1 MATKRETFE
10 KILTNKFDMNNFVLF
25 TKEMLTGVEIIA
37 PEKFNKVN
45 DSTFYYYVENYSHV
59 GTYTS
64 DDGDRVAIF
73 TVALKRGETVERAR
87 SMQRNFVKGLLTNN
101 NVEGALVAFYTPEAP
116 EKWRLSFVRIDYE
129 FTKGKI
135 NEKLTPARR
144 YSYLVGE
151 KEPCHT
157 AKKSLFPIFK
167 SDEEL
172 PSIEEIEKAFSVEK
186 VTDEFFN
193 LYKEKY
199 IEIKE
204 WLEQCPDFVEQSE
217 LCGFTSEQFSKKL
230 LGQLVFLY
238 FVQKKGWL
246 GVGVWPGELSQK
258 EFEKVYYTGS
268 GVGRVI
274 KEYLPQIYV
283 KNGEVYKLNVK
294 MLDTIP
300 DDAETAI
307 ADHMVN
313 QRNWGKGDKTF
324 VRTLFNYYTKSGKNF
339 FDDVLEPLFYNTLNK
354 SRGEKAYC
362 PEFHCRIPFLNGGLF
377 EELKGYDWKNN
388 DFNIPN
394 ELFSNQSEK
403 GDEADGVLDIFDRY
417 NFTMNEDEPM
427 EREVAIDPEMMGK
440 VFENLLDVKD
450 RKSKGAFYTPREIV
464 HYMCQETLINYLT
477 NKLDIPEDD
486 VRDLV
491 LYGDL
496 MRDEDTK
503 KTKWIMGKNGKNIP
517 VVDTEKDFYISENIL
532 SYKNKVN
539 RIKEIDD
546 LLKNVKVADLAVGS
560 GAFPLGMLS
569 EIVKVRNVLTE
580 YMAIGMSSIE
590 KLSFINYGRK
600 IYQLK
605 TETIKNCLFAC
616 DIEPSAIDIAKLR
629 LWLSIVIEDFVG
641 EQDRNDGVVS
651 EETKPKQLP
660 NLDCN
665 FICGNSLIDEFE
677 GVELISSS
685 DLLNN
690 LKEGVQISMH
700 QAVIDPLINNLIE
713 LQDKLYFEKSHEEKE
728 NIKYQIDQI
737 YNRIVFTQ
745 GIQNDPDLNEK
756 YLKATEEDSK
766 PFILWQLYFPK
777 VFRENGGF
785 DIVIGNPPYGAK
797 LSAEEKR
804 YYKGKYADVHVR
816 TPDTYN
822 YFISL
827 GFRLMRQNGIES
839 FIVPNTL
846 LFQNEY
852 QKTRKFLSEQNTLY
866 SVVNIGENVFEHA
879 QVPTCIFAS
888 IKKSTEKYS
897 IKYADY
903 RKVVNEDIVW
913 GNYPQTIEKE
923 ILMNTPGNVLGI
935 DGRVRKILQKISNK
949 SVLIDDIADEV
960 AAGISTGG
968 NDVFIIDKEFIKTKE
983 IETDIIK
990 PLLYGKIVDKYSIN
1004 WKDEYVI
1011 YSNKNSNTPQYRNL
1025 FEYLKPFEERL
1036 SKKRETKKGLIPW
1049 WSLHWPRTPQ
1059 LFEQDKI
1066 IMRQTSD
1073 CIRATYDK
1081 DSFYALNSLLVLTLK
1096 KECKYSYY
1104 YALGVL
1110 NSSVTDYI
1118 YANLTQESGRVFAEV
1133 KPKNV
1138 RKLYIPK
1145 MSDDEQKIIEN
1156 LVIEIMNG
1164 KLTIDEGQ
1172 KKINNLIYNFYNL
1185 SEDEI
1190 KIIEEAA
1197 NE

>member
-1 MATKRETFE
+1 MATKREIFE
-10 KILTNKFDMNNFVLF
+10 KILTTKFDMNNFVLF

-172 PSIEEIEKAFSVEK
+172 PSIDEIEKAFSVEK

-532 SYKNKVN
+532 SYKNNVN

-665 FICGNSLIDEFE
+665 FICGNSLVDEFE

-690 LKEGVQISMH
+690 MEKEAQINIH
-700 QAVIDPLINNLIE
+700 QASIDPLISNLIE

-728 NIKYQIDQI
+728 NIKYQIEQI
-737 YNRIVFTQ
+737 YNRIVLSQ
-745 GIQNDPDLNEK
+745 GIQNNPELKEK
-756 YLKATEEDSK
+756 YIKASEKDSK
-766 PFILWQLYFPK
+766 PFILWPLYFPK
-777 VFRENGGF
+777 VFKENGGF
-785 DIVIGNPPYGAK
+785 DIVIGNPPYVDSEEMTKSMPELREWYTNKYKTAK
-797 LSAEEKR
+797 GNWDLF
-804 YYKGKYADVHVR
+804 VL
-816 TPDTYN
+816 
-822 YFISL
+822 FIEL
-827 GFRLMRQNGIES
+827 GLRHLNKNGTIS
-839 FIVPNTL
+839 FIVPNKLVSAPYTKQIREL
-846 LFQNEY
+846 LKSNKMLEI
-852 QKTRKFLSEQNTLY
+852 RDY
-866 SVVNIGENVFEHA
+866 SNVNVFK
-879 QVPTCIFAS
+879 TAS
-888 IKKSTEKYS
+888 VYPVVFRTQKCNSNGDNSVKMVVMDGMTAIGQSANVDGERFYKDIDWDKYFNTS
-897 IKYADY
+897 IEELELLDKIQDNDKLGNIAT
-903 RKVVNEDIVW
+903 VSGAATVNEAYLVKEFLVDNPEYDA
-913 GNYPQTIEKE
+913 NYKKFV
-923 ILMNTPGNVLGI
+923 NTGGI
-935 DGRVRKILQKISNK
+935 DKYK
-949 SVLIDDIADEV
+949 SFFGKEPMRYLKGKYLYPV
-960 AAGISTGG
+960 ARI
-968 NDVFIIDKEFIKTKE
+968 
-983 IETDIIK
+983 TDI
-990 PLLYGKIVDKYSIN
+990 
-1004 WKDEYVI
+1004 
-1011 YSNKNSNTPQYRNL
+1011 
-1025 FEYLKPFEERL
+1025 EEM
-1036 SKKRETKKGLIPW
+1036 SEKRKHEAEI
-1049 WSLHWPRTPQ
+1049 
-1059 LFEQDKI
+1059 DKI
-1066 IMRQTSD
+1066 IIGGMNKELECYFDNGEYLAGKST
-1073 CIRATYDK
+1073 TLVYDYCDLK
-1081 DSFYALNSLLVLTLK
+1081 YIVAILNSKLIT
-1096 KECKYSYY
+1096 YY
-1104 YALGVL
+1104 YALFY
-1110 NSSVTDYI
+1110 NSMSLAGGFFRI
-1118 YANLTQESGRVFAEV
+1118 GAPQIKEIPIAYADEATVNKIEKMVDRIQ
-1133 KPKNV
+1133 NV
-1138 RKLYIPK
+1138 INN
-1145 MSDDEQKIIEN
+1145 DEQAAELLREEIDKEVYKIYGLTEKQIE
-1156 LVIEIMNG
+1156 LVE
-1164 KLTIDEGQ
+1164 KYFER
-1172 KKINNLIYNFYNL
+1172 
-1185 SEDEI
+1185 ED
-1190 KIIEEAA
+1190 
-1197 NE
+1197 